1 MDTTFWVAVS
11 FFLFVGLVFYFAVP
25 RRIIAALD
33 KRAADIKQELEEA
46 RRLREEAQSILAD
59 YQRKQRDAEK
69 EGAEIVAMAE
79 REARAYAEETRAAFE
94 DMLKRR
100 MQQADE
106 KIARAE
112 TQAIAEVRN
121 RAVDASIRAAEL
133 IIPDLMTKKKA
144 AALLDESLRTLDT
157 KSAN

>member
-1 MDTTFWVAVS
+1 MMDTTFWVAVS
-11 FFLFVGLVFYFAVP
+11 FFLFIALILYLAVP

-94 DMLKRR
+94 EMLKRR
-100 MQQADE
+100 MAQADS

-112 TQAIAEVRN
+112 SEAIAEVRN
-121 RAVDASIRAAEL
+121 RAVDASIQAAEL
-133 IIPDLMTKKKA
+133 IIPEVLTKKKT
-144 AALLDESLRTLDT
+144 AALLDDSLRALGKT
-157 KSAN
+157 S